1 MQEIVHSDIV
11 YIIPYYELTVQAY
24 RTDRFTG
31 WILDAPKLALEDV
44 SSLVVVEP
52 VK

>member
-1 MQEIVHSDIV
+1 MA
-11 YIIPYYELTVQAY
+11 VQAY

-31 WILDAPKLALEDV
+31 WIIDMPKIALDDV
-44 SSLVVVEP
+44 SSLMVVSP

>member
-1 MQEIVHSDIV
+1 MA
-11 YIIPYYELTVQAY
+11 TQAY

-31 WILDAPKLALEDV
+31 WITNMPKVALEDV
-44 SSLVVVEP
+44 SSLMVVSP